1 MEGYQIAESF
11 LNDLTSSVAQAGYT
25 LLFQTSLKKG
35 STCYNWMYLIIHEV
49 FAAVLLNDIKEDNPF
64 RDIIMKLSKNKNKIA
79 RADAIVKEALA
90 YQHINYNPTL
100 LSARLI
106 KALDEEK

>member
-1 MEGYQIAESF
+1 M
-11 LNDLTSSVAQAGYT
+11 N
-25 LLFQTSLKKG
+25 
-35 STCYNWMYLIIHEV
+35 
-49 FAAVLLNDIKEDNPF
+49 
-64 RDIIMKLSKNKNKIA
+64 KNKNKIA
-79 RADAIVKEALA
+79 RADAVVKEALA